1 MCDMDKKERDF
12 RDEKLPIPVG
22 KSDWKEVAGHCYC
35 VDKTLLM
42 CDLLAMRAGVAIPN
56 RELEQVYVTDIMK
69 FGYAF
74 YAKKSAIRR

>member
-1 MCDMDKKERDF
+1 MRHGQEERDF